1 MASERIIAAL
11 GPKASFSD
19 EAARNYLAR
28 TMQHARI
35 EYCNSISSCYNAIK
49 NAPDIA
55 IVPILNSTAEASWI
69 NYTLAELKTND
80 LKICG
85 EEILPVRMNLLALQ
99 EARLEDITEVC
110 TIEKA
115 FQQCNNY
122 LNTHLQKAKREN
134 ASSTSAAAQLV
145 KNSQNSKKAAIANA
159 LAAKTY
165 GLETLVQNI
174 QDNPHN
180 VTRFIVLGYH
190 EPLPTGYDRTTI
202 ILEYKDSSKQGILVD
217 ALQNLSSKKINLLYL
232 QSVPNNALDDFT
244 FYLDIEGHQ
253 KDPHVEEALADINK
267 MRDISLLKIAGSYP
281 RMQKKPTQKL

>member
-165 GLETLVQNI
+165 GLGKHGH
-174 QDNPHN
+174 HN
-180 VTRFIVLGYH
+180 SNKH
-190 EPLPTGYDRTTI
+190 PT
-202 ILEYKDSSKQGILVD
+202 KKKKKKKKK
-217 ALQNLSSKKINLLYL
+217 KKIKKKKYFCLSPQN
-232 QSVPNNALDDFT
+232 PN
-244 FYLDIEGHQ
+244 
-253 KDPHVEEALADINK
+253 
-267 MRDISLLKIAGSYP
+267 
-281 RMQKKPTQKL
+281 KKKKKFLILGVFF